1 MCWSSCLCLFSH
13 VLWLFSP
20 HLLVSPLSSYSCVLV
35 GSPASFLPTLI
46 ASFFFAS
53 CLQCAKIHQATLFLV
68 LFGILIHSSWT
79 CDLSLNFGWT
89 FHTKCLWL
97 MTQACPLHKT
107 QRFNAVK
114 SRIKCGKR
122 AHVWARSSVT
132 FIHWRV
138 RTVKSVSKLFRDQI
152 SFSKEINRS

>member
-1 MCWSSCLCLFSH
+1 MFLVPYLLSLPVLFWKAFYVLSSCLCLFSH

-20 HLLVSPLSSYSCVLV
+20 HLLVSPLSSYSCVFFCPLLL
-35 GSPASFLPTLI
+35 FLI
-46 ASFFFAS
+46 IFAS
-53 CLQCAKIHQATLFLV
+53 CLQCAKIHQATLFFV
-68 LFGILIHSSWT
+68 LFGILIPSSWT

-97 MTQACPLHKT
+97 MIQACPLHKT

-114 SRIKCGKR
+114 SRIRCGKR

-132 FIHWRV
+132 FIHRRV
-138 RTVKSVSKLFRDQI
+138 RTVKAI
-152 SFSKEINRS
+152 